1 VPHRL
6 ANADADTVDAD
17 VRARLPDPPTMTSE
31 STNSSRTNGN
41 TERGTASK
49 PIRAVGADTGERID
63 PEMRELLDERGLTRD
78 EFVKLLEAHKQRR
91 DERTESSHRTQGD
104 EGRSES
110 TEDLADDAL
119 DDSTT
124 GDEQTVTANEE
135 ADAGTETGGADRDVP
150 PGAGERTPVDADRD
164 VSRSDTTTTADGRE
178 DASDSDTPRDR
189 GHETGSAADAP
200 AGCDGED
207 EESALSVCLSPL
219 VTELADQ
226 ALRAPDHSE
235 HGCES
240 LDEIVVTAVSEYV
253 IALLAGEASGTDDE
267 RVRVDL
273 SASPDIDQALT
284 RLVAKSDR
292 FDSVPE
298 LVVTGVSSVL
308 DGERETQSSIDGLEE
323 HHRSLAAIARNSEYA
338 FDTPTE
344 VAEAAVLWFL
354 RTRTHVS

>member
-1 VPHRL
+1 
-6 ANADADTVDAD
+6 
-17 VRARLPDPPTMTSE
+17 
-31 STNSSRTNGN
+31 
-41 TERGTASK
+41 
-49 PIRAVGADTGERID
+49 
-63 PEMRELLDERGLTRD
+63 
-78 EFVKLLEAHKQRR
+78 
-91 DERTESSHRTQGD
+91 
-104 EGRSES
+104 
-110 TEDLADDAL
+110 
-119 DDSTT
+119 
-124 GDEQTVTANEE
+124 
-135 ADAGTETGGADRDVP
+135 
-150 PGAGERTPVDADRD
+150 
-164 VSRSDTTTTADGRE
+164 
-178 DASDSDTPRDR
+178 
-189 GHETGSAADAP
+189 
-200 AGCDGED
+200 
-207 EESALSVCLSPL
+207 VCLSPL